1 MWHLNQIFSTEW
13 LGLLSTKPNLVAPK
27 VRNLKVLDQEI
38 IKCDACPRLVK
49 WREEISVTKRRA
61 YLDHDYWGKPITGF
75 GPADASLLIIGLA
88 PGAHGA
94 NRTGR
99 IFTGDSSGDWLYR
112 SLFRNGLAKI
122 ETSTS
127 RDDGQELIDTRIACA
142 VRCAPPGNKPTP
154 KEAMTCQPWLQRE
167 FELLFPTVRTFLAL
181 GSIAWKAT
189 LDTLRDLDEEL
200 PRKLPKFGHGASFK
214 FRGSDGNIRL
224 VIGSYHPSQQ
234 NTFTGKLTRSQLD
247 SVVKKAGRFAHAG
260 KPL

>member
-1 MWHLNQIFSTEW
+1 MEW
-13 LGLLSTKPNLVAPK
+13 LGRLPTNPGVSAPK
-27 VRNLKVLDQEI
+27 IRTLALLDQAI
-38 IKCDACPRLVK
+38 VKCDACPRLVK
-49 WREEISVTKRRA
+49 WREEVAKTKRRA
-61 YLDHDYWGKPITGF
+61 YLDHEYWGRPITGF
-75 GPADASLLIIGLA
+75 GPARAKLLIIGLA

-99 IFTGDSSGDWLYR
+99 VFTGDSSGDWLYR
-112 SLFRNGLAKI
+112 ALYRNGLAKL

-127 RDDGQELIDTRIACA
+127 REDGQSLIDTRIACA
-142 VRCAPPGNKPTP
+142 IRCAPPGNKPTTN
-154 KEAMTCQPWLQRE
+154 EAHSCHPWLQRE
-167 FELLFPTVRTFLAL
+167 FQLLFPTVRTFLAL

-189 LDTLRDLDEEL
+189 LDTLEDLDEQM
-200 PRKLPKFGHGASFK
+200 PRKRPKFGHGASFK
-214 FRGSDGNIRL
+214 FRGSDGNTRL